1 MMQAAAMASTPPVR
15 RGSQMKAAIEQAKIV
30 NQASAVLKSVF
41 QISLMFYG
49 FHLALGAVFS
59 KIIE

>member
-49 FHLALGAVFS
+49 HLALGAVFS